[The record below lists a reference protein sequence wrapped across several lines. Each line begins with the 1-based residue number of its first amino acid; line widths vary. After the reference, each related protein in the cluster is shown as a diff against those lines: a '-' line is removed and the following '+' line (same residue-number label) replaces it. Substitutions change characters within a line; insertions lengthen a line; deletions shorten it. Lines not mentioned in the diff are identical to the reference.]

1 MGQKA
6 QRPGEDRWDVPCS
19 QNLPPT
25 QGSPP
30 SAGWASGHSPCPT
43 SSPELSASWCGL
55 PATLRSA
62 LTNRVPASH
71 KWLEE
76 GSGSTPHQHGRL
88 PPTQTWLQRGQAHLR
103 AFALPLPI
111 TKHLPRP
118 FSSPPLFNLPLWDE
132 CHRPGEL
139 V

>member
-1 MGQKA
+1 MGRKA
-6 QRPGEDRWDVPCS
+6 QRLGEDRWDAPCG

-25 QGSPP
+25 QGGPP
-30 SAGWASGHSPCPT
+30 GAGWASSHSPCPT
-43 SSPELSASWCGL
+43 SSPELSASWCGP

-71 KWLEE
+71 RWLEE

-88 PPTQTWLQRGQAHLR
+88 PPTQTWMQRVLAHLR

-111 TKHLPRP
+111 TKTP
-118 FSSPPLFNLPLWDE
+118 SPAFLQPTLI
-132 CHRPGEL
+132 
-139 V
+139 